1 MRELGG
7 NEGARGAEGGRQ
19 GSAAGHWVPSALF
32 VYSAPPPRPPRP
44 PRPPGAN
51 WIDPPKRERK
61 RVASYAESEFYRISL
76 AKREYGPRASG
87 PKLPR
92 MPALQDFQFF
102 DIPRITQLY
111 EKENAHETHKHVL
124 AQVCGWGLW
133 VYVCVCGGGGTPG
146 CVGWWGAR
154 AGCWLA
160 SSCQGPIKRLRH
172 THSLAAPSPPPLPLG
187 HVLQK
192 EAALRQ
198 QGGSDE
204 AIAAEMQPKE
214 DDPQPLTEEELQG
227 ACGALTWR
235 CR

>member
-1 MRELGG
+1 MENLKALMGEWVGGGSEGAAAAVRELGG

-124 AQVCGWGLW
+124 AQVWGGGGGCGWGRR
-133 VYVCVCGGGGTPG
+133 VGAPGGRML
-146 CVGWWGAR
+146 GAGYPLPAVAR
-154 AGCWLA
+154 VAN
-160 SSCQGPIKRLRH
+160 QTIRP
-172 THSLAAPSPPPLPLG
+172 THSLPPPHPAPPILYRPCRRRRRPCGSRAAATRRLP
-187 HVLQK
+187 
-192 EAALRQ
+192 
-198 QGGSDE
+198 
-204 AIAAEMQPKE
+204 P
-214 DDPQPLTEEELQG
+214 
-227 ACGALTWR
+227 R
-235 CR
+235 CSPRRTTRSH